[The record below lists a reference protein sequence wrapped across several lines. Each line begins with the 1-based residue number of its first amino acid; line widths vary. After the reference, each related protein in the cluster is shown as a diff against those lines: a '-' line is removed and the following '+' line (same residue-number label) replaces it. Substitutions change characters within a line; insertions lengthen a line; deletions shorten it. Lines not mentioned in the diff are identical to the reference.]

1 MESPKQ
7 KNVSLEVKKAVYM
20 KRNKEAYEILLGRD
34 GRKEGRKDLENPL
47 LGMFVDDKEER
58 ERRGV
63 GLIH

>member
-7 KNVSLEVKKAVYM
+7 KNVSLEVRKAVYM
-20 KRNKEAYEILLGRD
+20 KRNKEAYDILLGRD
-34 GRKEGRKDLENPL
+34 GRKKGRKDLENPL
-47 LGMFVDDKEER
+47 LGVFVDDKEER

>member
-1 MESPKQ
+1 
-7 KNVSLEVKKAVYM
+7 M

-34 GRKEGRKDLENPL
+34 GCKEGRKDLENPL

>member
-7 KNVSLEVKKAVYM
+7 KNVSLEVRKAVYM

-34 GRKEGRKDLENPL
+34 GRKEGWKDLENPF

>member
-1 MESPKQ
+1 
-7 KNVSLEVKKAVYM
+7 M

-34 GRKEGRKDLENPL
+34 GRKEGRKDLENPF

>member
-7 KNVSLEVKKAVYM
+7 KNVSLEVRKAVYM

-34 GRKEGRKDLENPL
+34 GCKEGRKDLENPL